1 MPIALSI
8 SHEEKLVVGIAE
20 GEIDREDID
29 SYLDAVIAA
38 NAMPYRKLFD
48 LTFAPLSLTVGDLK
62 ALGKRVADRPLRI
75 FRDVAAARD

>member
-20 GEIDREDID
+20 GEIGREDFD
-29 SYLDAVIAA
+29 SYLGALIAA

-48 LTFAPLSLTVGDLK
+48 LTFAPY
-62 ALGKRVADRPLRI
+62 P
-75 FRDVAAARD
+75 